1 MSIVLLTNIINASN
15 YTNYDNL
22 LILGDLNSELKGSF
36 LNAFSNVNNLK
47 SLNKEPTCLKNPN
60 NTSCID
66 FFLTN
71 RSGYVISV
79 DFDKDTAL
87 NIAFFLW

>member
-36 LNAFSNVNNLK
+36 LNV
-47 SLNKEPTCLKNPN
+47 
-60 NTSCID
+60 
-66 FFLTN
+66 
-71 RSGYVISV
+71 
-79 DFDKDTAL
+79 
-87 NIAFFLW
+87 